1 MTPMVDGHSA
11 LVKEIKRRLELAV
24 GRGLESTAFIAM
36 AAAESEKC
44 ATSRF
49 LDVAKKEL
57 KVLHIKKDVPNIKE
71 GEIDGLDCSLADGGD
86 VVWVAEL
93 GLLPAATA
101 AS

>member
-1 MTPMVDGHSA
+1 MTPMVDGHAA
-11 LVKEIKRRLELAV
+11 LVKEIKRRLEHAV

-44 ATSRF
+44 ATSSF
-49 LDVAKKEL
+49 LNLAKKEL
-57 KVLHIKKDVPNIKE
+57 RVVHIAKDVPNIKQ

-93 GLLPAATA
+93 GLPVPDT
-101 AS
+101 S